1 MVPRTTRRS
10 RSLRRTLMRR
20 AARAALP
27 LVLTLGGAVVFG
39 QSPAAAATSPTTD
52 TVYVVENGTIVETY
66 SLPAGTPDVI
76 TPVATAIYVVCA
88 PLSSNILSVGAVEV
102 CNTYEFGPP
111 AGTVVLAA
119 VQPSVGVLLPEG
131 WTCSPPTSGIDVV
144 AGSDGVY
151 LAPPGT
157 AC

>member
-1 MVPRTTRRS
+1 MVPRTTRWS
-10 RSLRRTLMRR
+10 RSLRHVLMRR
-20 AARAALP
+20 GTQAVLP
-27 LVLTLGGAVVFG
+27 LLLSIGGAVVFNAT
-39 QSPAAAATSPTTD
+39 PAAAATAPTTD
-52 TVYVVENGTIVETY
+52 TVYVFENNTIVETY

-88 PLSSNILSVGAVEV
+88 PFSSNILSVGSVEV

-131 WTCSPPTSGIDVV
+131 WTCSPPTSGIDIV
-144 AGSDGVY
+144 AGNDGVY

-157 AC
+157 GC